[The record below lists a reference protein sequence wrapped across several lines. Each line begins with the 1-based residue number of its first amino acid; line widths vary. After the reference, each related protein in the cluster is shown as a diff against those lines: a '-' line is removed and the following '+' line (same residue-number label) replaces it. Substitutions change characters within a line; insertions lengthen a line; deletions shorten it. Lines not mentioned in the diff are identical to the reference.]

1 MYPMSSAVNAG
12 PFWSNG
18 PSPGAFYNFP
28 GAQAGNGLA
37 STRSETPGEYGT
49 QRSYTPV
56 TTGTSVIGLKFA
68 NGVVIAAD
76 KLVSYGSLARFHDVD
91 RVYKINDKT
100 IVGIGGDFAD
110 FQFIKR
116 HIDQKVV
123 DDMCLSDKNEMKPKS
138 LYNWLTRVMYNR
150 RCEFKPLYLDIV
162 VGGIQDG
169 EPFLGHVNL
178 RGRAYTSNVVATGYG
193 THLALPL
200 LREYSENPTAYAGLD
215 TQKATELTKSV
226 MEVLWYRDCRSDPKY
241 SQAICTTDGVQVD
254 AHCFVKQNWNLATMI
269 KGY

>member
-1 MYPMSSAVNAG
+1 MYASAINSE
-12 PFWSNG
+12 PFWGNG

-28 GAQAGNGLA
+28 GAGIKSGDISNGIV
-37 STRSETPGEYGT
+37 TPGEFGT

-56 TTGTSVIGLKFA
+56 NTGTSVVGLKFA
-68 NGVVIAAD
+68 NGVIIAAD
-76 KLVSYGSLARFHDVD
+76 KLVSYGSLARYHDVD

-100 IVGIGGDFAD
+100 IIGIGGDFAD

-116 HIDQKVV
+116 YIDQKVV
-123 DDMCLSDKNEMKPKS
+123 DDMCLADKNELKPKS

-150 RCEFKPLYLDIV
+150 RCDFKPLYLDMV
-162 VGGIQDG
+162 VGGIQDE

-200 LREYSENPTAYAGLD
+200 LREYSENPTAYSGLNL
-215 TQKATELTKSV
+215 QKTNELVKSV

-241 SQAICTTDGVQVD
+241 SQVLCTSDGVQLD
-254 AHCFVKQNWNLATMI
+254 QHCFVKQNWNLATMI

>member
-1 MYPMSSAVNAG
+1 MSSVNAG

-28 GAQAGNGLA
+28 GAAANASAGGPA
-37 STRSETPGEYGT
+37 MARTETPGEFGT

-56 TTGTSVIGLKFA
+56 TTGTSVVGLKFA
-68 NGVVIAAD
+68 NGVIITAD

-91 RVYKINDKT
+91 RVYKVNDKT
-100 IVGIGGDFAD
+100 IVGVGGDFAD

-116 HIDQKVV
+116 YIDQKVV
-123 DDMCLSDKNEMKPKS
+123 DDMCLADKNELKPKS

-150 RCEFKPLYLDIV
+150 RSEFKPLYLDIV
-162 VGGIQDG
+162 VGGMQDG

-200 LREYSENPTAYAGLD
+200 LREYSENPTAYAALD
-215 TQKATELTKSV
+215 KTKAAELAKSV

-241 SQAICTTDGVQVD
+241 SQAICTAEGVQVD
-254 AHCFVKQNWNLATMI
+254 GHCFVKQNWNLATMI